1 MSGLGARPSVAFLE
15 ATVCAAVLASASVP
29 PLILFWAAA
38 RAAASAAT
46 WTSVAVSVRRLTSTA
61 IPLMAMIATKRS
73 AASTMAMPRSPSD
86 CAAISSPF
94 ATRRV
99 ASVRSYAFVVE
110 IGHSVHGEALLA
122 IAVLAQVARQDRE
135 DVGHAARHRHLHL
148 GRRRVRAVGRGQAVL
163 GRDLVDVDLERPA
176 CDGSDLGLDGRPYRV
191 VVGDRVACAA
201 IGPCRREPRPVPGR
215 MRDHV
220 HHHER
225 VPEGDERERDAE
237 EQEDADRGLDQRLAP
252 LAPCFAHGVFVRQP
266 DSQPETQ
273 LGGMRPPRAE
283 QALCPP
289 NAGELARPSVAT
301 LHRCGSD
308 AFWRDAGA
316 APRSSQPG
324 AAPFVLLACA
334 VHYSAAGE

>member
-86 CAAISSPF
+86 CAAISRPL
-94 ATRRV
+94 R
-99 ASVRSYAFVVE
+99 
-110 IGHSVHGEALLA
+110 
-122 IAVLAQVARQDRE
+122 
-135 DVGHAARHRHLHL
+135 L

-163 GRDLVDVDLERPA
+163 GRDLVDVDLEQPA
-176 CDGSDLGLDGRPYRV
+176 RDGSDLGLDDRLYRV
-191 VVGDRVACAA
+191 VVRDRVACAA

-266 DSQPETQ
+266 DSQTETQ
-273 LGGMRPPRAE
+273 LAGMRPPR
-283 QALCPP
+283 
-289 NAGELARPSVAT
+289 T
-301 LHRCGSD
+301 
-308 AFWRDAGA
+308 
-316 APRSSQPG
+316 
-324 AAPFVLLACA
+324 
-334 VHYSAAGE
+334 